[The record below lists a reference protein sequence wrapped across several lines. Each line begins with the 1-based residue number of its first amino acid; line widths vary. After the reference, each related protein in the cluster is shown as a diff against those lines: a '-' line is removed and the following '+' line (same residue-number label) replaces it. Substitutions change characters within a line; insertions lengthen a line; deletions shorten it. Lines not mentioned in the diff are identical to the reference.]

1 MTSSR
6 ARRIAAVAA
15 GTVVLAGGAGVAMAA
30 NGGNPPASSF
40 FDSVAKHLG
49 VSPQKLQDATKAAAI
64 DQVNQALAAGRIT
77 KDQADA
83 MKKRIESG
91 DFPPLGF
98 GRAFGPGPGGPG
110 PGFGLGLGAGPG
122 MVKPFIEDGLSAAA
136 KYLGLSQS
144 TLRTQLSNGKS
155 LADVAK
161 DQKKDVSG
169 LQDAIVAS
177 VQSDLDK
184 AVTDKKLTQDQA
196 NTAMSALKSHIDDLV
211 NGKLNFRIGPR
222 FEHKG
227 FAIAAGGQLA
237 AAAKYLGLSES
248 ALQTQLG
255 NGKSLADVA
264 KAQKKDVTGLEDA
277 LVAAQQKQLDK
288 LVTAKKLT
296 QSQADAILS
305 QLKSHVDDLVNANP
319 PAAPRFREA
328 RPSGPRFFF

>member
-1 MTSSR
+1 MANSR

-30 NGGNPPASSF
+30 NGGNPPASNF

-91 DFPPLGF
+91 DVPPLGGF
-98 GRAFGPGPGGPG
+98 GGRAFAPGTGGPG
-110 PGFGLGLGAGPG
+110 PGFGLGAGPG

-136 KYLGLSQS
+136 KYLGLSENA
-144 TLRTQLSNGKS
+144 LRTQLSNGKS

-161 DQKKDVSG
+161 AQNKDV
-169 LQDAIVAS
+169 
-177 VQSDLDK
+177 K
-184 AVTDKKLTQDQA
+184 
-196 NTAMSALKSHIDDLV
+196 
-211 NGKLNFRIGPR
+211 
-222 FEHKG
+222 
-227 FAIAAGGQLA
+227 
-237 AAAKYLGLSES
+237 
-248 ALQTQLG
+248 
-255 NGKSLADVA
+255 
-264 KAQKKDVTGLEDA
+264 GLEDA

-296 QSQADAILS
+296 QSQADALLS
-305 QLKSHVDDLVNANP
+305 RLKSHVDDLVNANP

>member
-1 MTSSR
+1 MANSR

-30 NGGNPPASSF
+30 NGGDPPASSF

-91 DFPPLGF
+91 DVPPLGGF
-98 GRAFGPGPGGPG
+98 GGRAFAPGTGGPG
-110 PGFGLGLGAGPG
+110 PGFGLGAGPG

-136 KYLGLSQS
+136 KYLGLSAS
-144 TLRTQLSNGKS
+144 ALRTQLSNGKS

-161 DQKKDVSG
+161 AQHKDVNG

-177 VQSDLDK
+177 VQADLDK
-184 AVTDKKLTQDQA
+184 AVTAKQLTQDQA
-196 NTAMSALKSHIDDLV
+196 NAALSAVKSHIGDLV
-211 NGKLNFRIGPR
+211 NGKLNFRVGPR
-222 FEHKG
+222 FGHKG
-227 FAIAAGGQLA
+227 LVFGAGDQLA

-248 ALQTQLG
+248 ALQTQLR

-264 KAQKKDVTGLEDA
+264 KAQNKDVKGLEDA

-296 QSQADAILS
+296 QSQADALLS
-305 QLKSHVDDLVNANP
+305 RLKSHVDDLVNANP